1 MTAVS
6 EDMRAVVVAGDGT
19 VGVERAAVPEP
30 GPGELLVAMAA
41 AGICGSDVHAAQGSH
56 PFVPP
61 PYRPGHEVT
70 GTVRRGGPGTAT
82 PAGRRVVVNP
92 VLYCGHCKRC
102 RQGQVNLCREMAV
115 FGCGTPGGGMAEY
128 FAVPERNVVAL
139 PDELTTLQAALVEP
153 LSTPVHAVRLAGPD
167 LTGQTVVILGAGTIG
182 LMTLA
187 VARQHG
193 AARIVMTN
201 RSAGKRELALRLGAD
216 AAFDPREPD
225 AIGAIR
231 VALGGENADVVF
243 DCVAVQDTIGQAAEL
258 VLKGGT
264 VVVVGVPPRP
274 VTVPLPNLQDRQIRL
289 QGSAVYLPADYT
301 ESIGLLAGGVV
312 RTGDF
317 VTAQY
322 PLDEAAAAFGAAAS
336 GQQIKVVLT
345 GRPEDRLKQ
354 VRTG

>member
-1 MTAVS
+1 VGD
-6 EDMRAVVVAGDGT
+6 DMRAVVVAADGT
-19 VGVERAAVPEP
+19 VGVARAEVPEP
-30 GPGELLVAMAA
+30 GPGELLVAMNV
-41 AGICGSDVHAAQGSH
+41 AGICGSDVHAVQGRH

-70 GTVRRGGPGTAT
+70 GTVQRGGPETAT

-92 VLYCGHCKRC
+92 VLYCGHCRRC
-102 RQGQVNLCREMAV
+102 RQGQVNLCRQMAV
-115 FGCGTPGGGMAEY
+115 FGCGTPAGGMAGY
-128 FAVPERNVVAL
+128 FVVPERNVVPL
-139 PDELTTLQAALVEP
+139 PDGLTSLQAALVEP

-167 LTGQTVVILGAGTIG
+167 LTGQAVVILGAGTIG

-201 RSAGKRELALRLGAD
+201 RAADKRERALRLGAD

-225 AIGAIR
+225 VIAAIQAE
-231 VALGGENADVVF
+231 LGGEPADVVF
-243 DCVAVQDTIGQAAEL
+243 DCVAVQDTLDQALAL

-264 VVVVGVPPRP
+264 VVVIGVPPGP
-274 VTVPLPNLQDRQIRL
+274 VTVPLPDLQDRQVRV
-289 QGSAVYLPADYT
+289 QGSAVYLPADCT
-301 ESIGLLAGGVV
+301 EAIGLLAGGVV
-312 RTGDF
+312 RSADF
-317 VTAQY
+317 ITAQY

-345 GRPEDRLKQ
+345 GP
-354 VRTG
+354 

>member
-1 MTAVS
+1 VA
-6 EDMRAVVVAGDGT
+6 EDMRAVVVAGDGA

-30 GPGELLVAMAA
+30 GPGELLVAMSV

-61 PYRPGHEVT
+61 PFHPGHEVT
-70 GTVRRGGPGTAT
+70 GTVQRGGPGTST

-92 VLYCGHCKRC
+92 VLYCGRCLRC

-115 FGCGTPGGGMAEY
+115 FGCGTAAGGMAEY
-128 FAVPERNVVAL
+128 FVVPERNVVTL
-139 PDELTTLQAALVEP
+139 PDELTDLQAALIEP

-182 LMTLA
+182 LLTLA

-193 AARIVMTN
+193 AATIVMTN
-201 RSAGKRELALRLGAD
+201 RSAGKRERALGLGAD
-216 AAFDPREPD
+216 AAFDPRDAGVLD
-225 AIGAIR
+225 AIRAE
-231 VALGGENADVVF
+231 LGGENADVVF
-243 DCVAVQDTIGQAAEL
+243 DCVAVQDTVDQALAL

-264 VVVVGVPPRP
+264 VMVVGVPPGP
-274 VTVPLPNLQDRQIRL
+274 VTLPLPDLQDRQIRL
-289 QGSAVYLPADYT
+289 QGSAVYLPQDYT
-301 ESIGLLAGGVV
+301 EATGLLAAGVV
-312 RTGDF
+312 RPEDF

-322 PLDEAAAAFGAAAS
+322 PLAEAAAGFGAAAS

-345 GRPEDRLKQ
+345 AP
-354 VRTG
+354 

>member
-1 MTAVS
+1 VS
-6 EDMRAVVVAGDGT
+6 EDMRAVVVAADGT
-19 VGVERAAVPEP
+19 VGVARVDVPEP
-30 GPGELLVAMAA
+30 GPGELLVALSV
-41 AGICGSDVHAAQGSH
+41 AGICGSDVHAVQGLH

-70 GTVRRGGPGTAT
+70 GTVQRGGPGTAT

-102 RQGQVNLCREMAV
+102 RQGQVNLCRQMAV
-115 FGCGTPGGGMAEY
+115 FGCGTPAGGMAEY
-128 FAVPERNVVAL
+128 FVVPERNVVPL
-139 PDELTTLQAALVEP
+139 PEGLTSLQGALVEP

-201 RSAGKRELALRLGAD
+201 RAADKRKRALRLGAD

-225 AIGAIR
+225 V
-231 VALGGENADVVF
+231 VAAVQAELGGEQADVVF
-243 DCVAVQDTIGQAAEL
+243 DCVAVQDTLDQALEL

-264 VVVVGVPPRP
+264 VVVVGVPPGP
-274 VTVPLPNLQDRQIRL
+274 ATVALQHLQDRQIRL
-289 QGSAVYLPADYT
+289 QGSAVYRPEDYT

-312 RTGDF
+312 RPADF
-317 VTAQY
+317 ITAQY
-322 PLDEAAAAFGAAAS
+322 PLDDAAAGFGAAAS

-345 GRPEDRLKQ
+345 AQ
-354 VRTG
+354 